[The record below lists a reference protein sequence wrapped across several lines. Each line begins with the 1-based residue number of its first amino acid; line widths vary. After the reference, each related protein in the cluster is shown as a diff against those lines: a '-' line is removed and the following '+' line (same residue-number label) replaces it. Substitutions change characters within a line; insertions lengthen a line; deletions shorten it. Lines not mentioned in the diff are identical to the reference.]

1 MRALGALPK
10 QLMLSVRPPHGHG
23 QRALER
29 YPQARSPLT
38 NPSRRPQYR
47 VELGFDWTSTA
58 ADTVLQITR
67 KLLAADLLLGRLP
80 GRPAG

>member
-1 MRALGALPK
+1 LVA
-10 QLMLSVRPPHGHG
+10 
-23 QRALER
+23 
-29 YPQARSPLT
+29 
-38 NPSRRPQYR
+38 YR